1 MNTTLSN
8 LDAVLRLLVA
18 AGLGSVIGWE
28 RQFRG
33 HPVGDRTFSLVC
45 VGAAAFTIAAIPFPA
60 DAGKVI
66 AGIVTGVGFIGG
78 GLVFRQP
85 MTTDVHGTA
94 TEVHGMTTA
103 VGMWAMVAVGVLSGI
118 GRMLLATLT
127 AVLVLFI
134 LELRH
139 LPGVSRLDARRF
151 MSGHRQDDDPPMGM
165 GPDWR
170 ESGL

>member
-1 MNTTLSN
+1 MGTVSN

-18 AGLGSVIGWE
+18 AGLGSAIGWE

-45 VGAAAFTIAAIPFPA
+45 IGAAAFTVAAIPFPA

-85 MTTDVHGTA
+85 NGS
-94 TEVHGMTTA
+94 EIHGMTTA
-103 VGMWAMVAVGVLSGI
+103 VGMWAMVGVGVLAGI
-118 GRMLLATLT
+118 GRMSLAAMTS
-127 AVLVLFI
+127 VLVLFI

-139 LPGVSRLDARRF
+139 LPYLNRLDARRF
-151 MSGHRQDDDPPMGM
+151 MSGHRQDDDPPRGM
-165 GPDWR
+165 GTDGNNDG
-170 ESGL
+170 S

>member
-1 MNTTLSN
+1 MM
-8 LDAVLRLLVA
+8 RLLVA
-18 AGLGSVIGWE
+18 AGLGSAIGWE

-45 VGAAAFTIAAIPFPA
+45 VGAAAFTIAAVPFPD

-85 MTTDVHGTA
+85 NAD
-94 TEVHGMTTA
+94 EIHGMTTA

-118 GRMLLATLT
+118 GRISLAAMA

-139 LPGVSRLDARRF
+139 LPGVNRLDARRY
-151 MSGHRQDDDPPMGM
+151 MSGHRQDDDPPKGM
-165 GPDWR
+165 GPDWK
-170 ESGL
+170 EEGL